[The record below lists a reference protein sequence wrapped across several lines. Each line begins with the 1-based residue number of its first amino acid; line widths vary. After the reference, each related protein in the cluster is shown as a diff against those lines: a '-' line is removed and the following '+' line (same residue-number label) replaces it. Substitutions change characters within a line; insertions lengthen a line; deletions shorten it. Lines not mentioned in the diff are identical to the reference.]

1 MSNQKIYINPDDDF
15 GLILN
20 CAVRYSLGRQTYVPG
35 SVCSF
40 IAPLIS
46 KLSDRTLWCMVQD
59 IASADSYGDER
70 IDKPVWMKFLADIK
84 HEINRRRIIGD

>member
-20 CAVRYSLGRQTYVPG
+20 CAVRYSLGRQTYVPS

-40 IAPLIS
+40 ITPLIS
-46 KLSDRTLWCMVQD
+46 KLSDKTLWCMEKD
-59 IASADSYGDER
+59 IASAYSYGDEK
-70 IDKPVWMKFLADIK
+70 IDKPVWMKFWSDIK
-84 HEINRRRIIGD
+84 DEINRRQISGD